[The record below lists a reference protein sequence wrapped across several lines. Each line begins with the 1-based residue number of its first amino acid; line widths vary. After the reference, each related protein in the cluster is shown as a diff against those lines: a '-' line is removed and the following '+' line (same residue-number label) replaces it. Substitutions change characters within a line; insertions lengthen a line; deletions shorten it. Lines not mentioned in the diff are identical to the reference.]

1 MAITETADYILT
13 GTTGVFRS
21 FKDFDAAVAA
31 ARTSRKGQDLK
42 VCAVVWRETDELINE
57 GAERSGIFG

>member
-1 MAITETADYILT
+1 METAENADYILT

-21 FKDFDAAVAA
+21 FKDFDSAVQA

-42 VCAVVWRETDELINE
+42 ICAVVWREEDELQT
-57 GAERSGIFG
+57 S

>member
-1 MAITETADYILT
+1 METTETADYILT

-21 FKDFDAAVAA
+21 FKDFDASVQA

-42 VCAVVWRETDELINE
+42 VCVVVWREEDD
-57 GAERSGIFG
+57 R

>member
-21 FKDFDAAVAA
+21 FKDFDSAVQA

-42 VCAVVWRETDELINE
+42 VCVVVWREEDEK
-57 GAERSGIFG
+57 GR

>member
-1 MAITETADYILT
+1 MEITENADYILT

-42 VCAVVWRETDELINE
+42 VCAVVWRETDELQT
-57 GAERSGIFG
+57 S

>member
-1 MAITETADYILT
+1 METTETADYILT

-21 FKDFDAAVAA
+21 FKDFDAAVQA

-42 VCAVVWRETDELINE
+42 VCVVVWREEDERGN
-57 GAERSGIFG
+57 R

>member
-21 FKDFDAAVAA
+21 FKDFDAAVQA
-31 ARTSRKGQDLK
+31 ARTSHRRLNTIG
-42 VCAVVWRETDELINE
+42 
-57 GAERSGIFG
+57 GIGSITGRGRHNG